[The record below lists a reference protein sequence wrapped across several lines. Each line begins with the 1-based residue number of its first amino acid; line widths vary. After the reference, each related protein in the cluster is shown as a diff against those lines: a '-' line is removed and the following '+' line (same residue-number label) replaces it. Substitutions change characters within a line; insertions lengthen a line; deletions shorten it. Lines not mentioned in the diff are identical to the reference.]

1 MRGLVKFCIIR
12 RLWYNSISNSANN
25 RCLFYQRL
33 FVSNQLI
40 VNDKLLFINRVV
52 SGGVGLDSDTA

>member
-12 RLWYNSISNSANN
+12 RLWYNLISNPVNS

-33 FVSNQLI
+33 
-40 VNDKLLFINRVV
+40 LFSNRVV
-52 SGGVGLDSDTA
+52 SGGTGLDSDTA